1 MAGSAEP
8 AASCHHGY
16 ASWVIVAN
24 DGSSFLTSSHC
35 AGTGCWVSGTVAW
48 VGCCTSCLGDSTSC
62 ARSPGSSQTV
72 AGIFVQLFGS
82 LSPHPHRDSPWE
94 ALLQR
99 RQRWRRE
106 GKNERVR
113 DTHNPCDPEYLP
125 PGPLAHE
132 SCSSRS
138 AVGRLQT
145 DLGSKSRS

>member
-1 MAGSAEP
+1 MHSSLLRGESPLPIARQDNSISKSLRAGP
-8 AASCHHGY
+8 QTVAART
-16 ASWVIVAN
+16 A
-24 DGSSFLTSSHC
+24 LP
-35 AGTGCWVSGTVAW
+35 AW